1 MTSEAAKPGRIVLD
15 QVNIVV
21 GDMAA
26 AVDFYR
32 LLGLDIPATEPGW
45 DEHHRSVALDSEAS
59 DGRLDFDLDSREF
72 AAYWG
77 GGEPGEPPAAGL
89 VLGFRVATRDAVDE
103 LYQRIT
109 TAGHTGRRAP
119 YDTFWGARYAIVE
132 DPDGTPVGLMS
143 PPDDAHR
150 ASPPPPSEFT
160 G

>member
-59 DGRLDFDLDSREF
+59 DGRLDFDLDSREC

-77 GGEPGEPPAAGL
+77 GGPDEPVATGP
-89 VLGFRVATRDAVDE
+89 VLGFRVATREAVDDM
-103 LYQRIT
+103 YQRVLA
-109 TAGHTGRRAP
+109 AGHAGRRAP

-132 DPDGTPVGLMS
+132 DPNGTLVGLMS

-150 ASPPPPSEFT
+150 VAPPSPSEFA